1 MIEKK
6 NIKFLNISSSNFR
19 TIEKPITMENFFTHY
34 SFNDYTYVALQV
46 GRSLYDDSVLEI
58 RQIDEKK

>member
-1 MIEKK
+1 
-6 NIKFLNISSSNFR
+6 
-19 TIEKPITMENFFTHY
+19 MENFFTHY

-58 RQIDEKK
+58 RQIDEKKNDTKFNRSIKRFAHQSGKKS